1 MDLVVELVWSNDLE
15 SSASDSVATGR
26 VSRVKEVE
34 GNDQDKQA
42 QTGPPDWG
50 VMVSVSGSRYK
61 SLLPKQCRGYLA
73 YSYNDIV

>member
-26 VSRVKEVE
+26 VSHAKEVE

-42 QTGPPDWG
+42 QIGPPD
-50 VMVSVSGSRYK
+50 
-61 SLLPKQCRGYLA
+61 
-73 YSYNDIV
+73 